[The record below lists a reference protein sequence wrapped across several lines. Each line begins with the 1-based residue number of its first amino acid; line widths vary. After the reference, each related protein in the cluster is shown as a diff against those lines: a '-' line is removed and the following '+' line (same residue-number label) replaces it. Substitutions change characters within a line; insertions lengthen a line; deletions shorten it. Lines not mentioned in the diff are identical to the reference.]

1 MTRYAPSGRRSAA
14 AMSWEPDAP
23 RPPRRPMAGALP
35 KPPPPQALEAIAE
48 HGDPRANWNRNPPKP
63 IYLSAKDGGLLNAVR
78 KQNGRSEAGLP
89 ALATTERLIAAHFPK
104 GAMLSLAKSAR
115 QMSPDEALGKLGE
128 LGYFASSVTTQA
140 RKAGRSADDGYLDRV
155 APDFE
160 RCLAALS
167 HRCGVPPRDTAI
179 TAWLRFPPYTWT
191 LEGAEF
197 LYGSAV
203 REAEAR
209 LERVAVILEN
219 CERGR
224 RPFLDASVELADA
237 ATGLKVWHAQVA
249 KGIAPKLGGTATF
262 VGFLREMT
270 VDGQVLE
277 GPTPRQLP
285 SWRQVRSAIDRLTL
299 ERWFGRAPL
308 IFQIAHG
315 SDGAHA
321 TYRRTTPI
329 NQRRRTEE
337 IDQAA
342 KAAVDAAA
350 MIVHVMAMICA
361 SGPDAFNDQKSNLP
375 THTAND

>member
-1 MTRYAPSGRRSAA
+1 MTRYAPTGRRSAA
-14 AMSWEPDAP
+14 AMGWEPDAP
-23 RPPRRPMAGALP
+23 RPPHRPMAGALP
-35 KPPPPQALEAIAE
+35 KPPPSPAVEAIADF
-48 HGDPRANWNRNPPKP
+48 GDPRANWNRNPPKP
-63 IYLSAKDGGLLNAVR
+63 IYLSAKDGGLLDAVR

-89 ALATTERLIAAHFPK
+89 ALATTEQLIGAHFPQ

-115 QMSPDEALGKLGE
+115 QMPPDEALGKLGE
-128 LGYFASSVTTQA
+128 LGYFASSLTTQA
-140 RKAGRSADDGYLDRV
+140 RKAGLSTDDGYLDQV
-155 APDFE
+155 TPDFE

-167 HRCGVPPRDTAI
+167 HRCGEPPRDTAI

-197 LYGSAV
+197 LYGSTV
-203 REAEAR
+203 RESEAR

-224 RPFLDASVELADA
+224 RPFLDASAELADA
-237 ATGLKVWHAQVA
+237 AVSLKAWHAQIA
-249 KGIAPKLGGTATF
+249 KGMIPKLGGKPTF
-262 VGFLREMT
+262 VGFLSEMT
-270 VDGQVLE
+270 VEGQVLE

-285 SWRQVRSAIDRLTL
+285 SWRRVRSAIDRLTL

-315 SDGAHA
+315 SDGVRAN
-321 TYRRTTPI
+321 YRRATPT
-329 NQRRRTEE
+329 NQRRRTDE
-337 IDQAA
+337 IDHAA

-361 SGPDAFNDQKSNLP
+361 SGPDARNTQESDMP
-375 THTAND
+375 VTTAND